1 MTTAGLSI
9 GAPPEGLPDPNIA
22 PPQLARSGD
31 PFARVR
37 VVHFLSRLPRNTTLQ
52 LRDVVASL
60 NAAFLD
66 WSFSEKVVLAELV
79 QLQANWAI
87 SFHGD
92 DRIVLD
98 RNERGHTL
106 LIVDSTRM
114 TPFLVAEAN
123 RAGQACEEELRRF
136 TLGDG
141 ITTTF
146 KWILISTYDGDL
158 DTLKG
163 LIEAAEADQFVRAGA
178 VDKTAQRCL
187 HNRRRAN
194 GRARQHIVE

>member
-52 LRDVVASL
+52 LRDVVAAL

-87 SFHGD
+87 SLAETSAVPSVVELGAISRRPMAGALCTG
-92 DRIVLD
+92 RID
-98 RNERGHTL
+98 IDPER
-106 LIVDSTRM
+106 R
-114 TPFLVAEAN
+114 FLWN
-123 RAGQACEEELRRF
+123 LMLRRA
-136 TLGDG
+136 
-141 ITTTF
+141 
-146 KWILISTYDGDL
+146 S
-158 DTLKG
+158 
-163 LIEAAEADQFVRAGA
+163 AS
-178 VDKTAQRCL
+178 
-187 HNRRRAN
+187 
-194 GRARQHIVE
+194 ARICARVNP